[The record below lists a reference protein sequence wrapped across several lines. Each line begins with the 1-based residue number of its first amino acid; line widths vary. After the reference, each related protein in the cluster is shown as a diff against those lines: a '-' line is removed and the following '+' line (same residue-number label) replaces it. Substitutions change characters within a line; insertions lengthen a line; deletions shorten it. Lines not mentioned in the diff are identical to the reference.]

1 MLAHEI
7 GSIHPQTIPKIEEAI
22 EQCHGTSLETHL
34 KEYILEP
41 LRSLKRPHP
50 LVIIIDAIDEWRDH
64 LTFMPALSYLN
75 SESSVVKFIIT
86 TCLDPCAS
94 HLPGSDNILLQTYPL
109 LPKSDEVIKIYF
121 DEHFE
126 AVASANGRS
135 ASNADVNRLVELSGG
150 LPLWTS
156 TVISLLS
163 HRFSDSL
170 PHEILL
176 KVISSQHQ
184 NVSSGGLIELY
195 RIALAH
201 LFPSPGVQRLFRLYI
216 GAAIVLQKPLSLS
229 DFSILTGLPSHAIR
243 HIQFTLSVLQIWVP
257 PSDSEN
263 RVYPAIM
270 LFHLSFLKFVQAATT
285 ERAFATPAFDS
296 HSTLGLACL
305 NQVASLPPP
314 SLPQTSPLCD
324 LHHYAVKYWPVHV
337 SNGTPRS
344 NDLWLQTEHCSMLQR
359 ITADSQRRWA
369 TLFLQSLMPGRC
381 ELMMEYVTAAQ
392 DGMISFLRRLA
403 RCLGKCDGERWGF
416 GIACLEVALRIDGGN
431 AKVWLDLGRC
441 HNARGNSIGS
451 LKMHEAAVEAF
462 RHALRLRSDVH
473 PNLSQSHNK
482 VASGLWHCYQQPIGN
497 TSTSNAAMCC
507 QKALSTLPV
516 PCPNRFSLL
525 NHLGVALQ
533 AVYEHTGDIATL
545 NEIISLNHE
554 VLKLLPATHQ
564 GRAALLNNN
573 AIALHALYDRNSDV
587 KTLNEVISLRREVL
601 ELRPA
606 SHPARAMS
614 LSNLAVALCALH
626 RHNQQ
631 IETLIEAISLD
642 REALALRP
650 PPHPYR
656 PLSLINLASSLHA
669 LYQRTDDLDTQNKVI
684 SLNREA
690 VALLSTAHPLRP
702 SSLHNLARSLL
713 SLYERNGALGVL
725 DEVISLCRELLI
737 LRPPGHRYR
746 RIHVEFLV
754 ELLEKRFR
762 VTEDARDLAEIEH
775 FKTEYAALM
784 AKEISK

>member
-1 MLAHEI
+1 MLAHEM

-22 EQCHGTSLETHL
+22 EQCHGTSLETYL
-34 KEYILEP
+34 EKYILEP

-64 LTFMPALSYLN
+64 LAFMPALSYLN
-75 SESSVVKFIIT
+75 SESSVVKFFIT

-94 HLPGSDNILLQTYPL
+94 RLPGSDNILLQTYAL

-121 DEHFE
+121 DEHFR
-126 AVASANGRS
+126 AVPWANGRD
-135 ASNADVNRLVELSGG
+135 ASIADVNRLVELSGG

-170 PHEILL
+170 PHEILSEI
-176 KVISSQHQ
+176 ISSRRQS
-184 NVSSGGLIELY
+184 VSGDGLRELY

-201 LFPSPGVQRLFRLYI
+201 LFPSSDVQRLFQLYF
-216 GAAIVLQKPLSLS
+216 GATIVLQEPLSLS
-229 DFSILTGLPSHAIR
+229 DFSILIGLPSHVTR
-243 HIQFTLSVLQIWVP
+243 DIQFALSVLQIWIL
-257 PSDSEN
+257 PSDSEK

-270 LFHLSFLKFVQAATT
+270 LFHLSFLEYVQAATT
-285 ERAFATPAFDS
+285 ERAFATSAFDS

-305 NQVASLPPP
+305 NQLTSLPPP

-337 SNGTPRS
+337 SNGTPRW
-344 NDLWLQTEHCSMLQR
+344 NDQWLGTEHCSMLQR
-359 ITADSQRRWA
+359 ITVDSQRRWA
-369 TLFLQSLMPGRC
+369 TSFLQSLIPGRW
-381 ELMMEYVTAAQ
+381 ELVIEYVTAE

-403 RCLGKCDGERWGF
+403 HCLGKCDGERWGF
-416 GIACLEVALRIDGGN
+416 GMACLEVALRIDGGN
-431 AKVWLDLGRC
+431 ARIWLDLGRC
-441 HNARGNSIGS
+441 HNARGDSIGS

-462 RHALRLRSDVH
+462 RHALRLRPDVH
-473 PNLSQSHNK
+473 PSHAKSHNI
-482 VASGLWHCYQQPIGN
+482 VASGLCSCYQQLIGN
-497 TSTSNAAMCC
+497 TSASNAAMCC
-507 QKALSTLPV
+507 HKALSILPD
-516 PCPNRFSLL
+516 PCPNRFLLL
-525 NHLGVALQ
+525 NHLAVALQ

-545 NEIISLNHE
+545 NEVISLHHE
-554 VLKLLPATHQ
+554 VLELLPATHQ
-564 GRAALLNNN
+564 MRAALLNNK
-573 AIALHALYDRNSDV
+573 AIALHALYDRSSDV

-606 SHPARAMS
+606 SHPARSMS

-631 IETLIEAISLD
+631 IGTLIEAISLD

-650 PPHPYR
+650 ALHPYR
-656 PLSLINLASSLHA
+656 PLSLINLASSLYA

-690 VALLSTAHPLRP
+690 VALLSTPHPLRP
-702 SSLHNLARSLL
+702 CSLHNLARSLL
-713 SLYERNGALGVL
+713 SLYERTGALEVL
-725 DEVISLCRELLI
+725 DEVASLCRELLI

-746 RIHVEFLV
+746 RIHVKFLV
-754 ELLEKRFR
+754 KLLEKRFK
-762 VTEDARDLAEIEH
+762 VTKDGRDLGEIEN
-775 FKTEYAALM
+775 FKAEYVALK
-784 AKEISK
+784 AKDISQ